1 MRVDRSDH
9 PLLQPDN
16 GGHAEQPPLQEE
28 KWRRKLRRR
37 PLAARRRP
45 RRSGKGRPGVFSG
58 HPLFLYEARRRS
70 RRARGGRRGEGIR
83 QQPGRVPGGSS
94 PVLAR
99 MTRSHTHTDERGD
112 SHGKESSQGREEE
125 GGRKE
130 AVRADPFSVGREGL
144 RPRFLYAYCTP
155 SQTRTRRTTSH
166 CRNCSTI
173 SIPLITCPKTVYRPS
188 RCGCGP

>member
-1 MRVDRSDH
+1 MRVDGSDH

-16 GGHAEQPPLQEE
+16 GGHAEQPPLLEE

-45 RRSGKGRPGVFSG
+45 RRSGKTARGCSMDTPSFCTQLARLS
-58 HPLFLYEARRRS
+58 RRRE
-70 RRARGGRRGEGIR
+70 AGTRGEGIR

-94 PVLAR
+94 QVLAR

-130 AVRADPFSVGREGL
+130 AVSAATRSPWGAKVCAPVFCTSPATGR
-144 RPRFLYAYCTP
+144 RPRHAPAAPRPTDAAA
-155 SQTRTRRTTSH
+155 RR
-166 CRNCSTI
+166 
-173 SIPLITCPKTVYRPS
+173 LPS
-188 RCGCGP
+188 R